1 METLLQDI
9 RFAFRT
15 LLKKPGFAIP
25 AVLAMALGI
34 GTITQVFS
42 VVNRVLIDPLPFYQP
57 DELVAVWG
65 SNKKLNL
72 PRMTFSGADFLDLK
86 AQNQGLKDVAAIN
99 FWGVNLTG
107 GGEPERVQGFQVS
120 ASLFP
125 TLGVKP
131 ILGRTFGEEEDQ
143 PGNDRVAVLSY
154 GLWQRRF
161 GGQPNI
167 VGQTVQLNDKPYT
180 VVGVMG
186 SDFHYPRRSA
196 DIWTPLALD
205 AKQQKDRASRFLL
218 LVGRLKPNVTL
229 EQAQAELN
237 NFFARLQEQYPDT
250 NSGFSIWMVPL
261 KEMIVGPARQDLLI
275 TLAAAI
281 FVLLIA
287 CANVAGM
294 LLARGASR
302 SKELSIRLALGAMR
316 MRLIRQLLTESVV
329 LALVGAV
336 FGLFLAY
343 LGSRLHAAS
352 IPDFIA
358 ESNPG
363 IKDVHMN
370 ATVLGFTLLISV
382 LTGIIFGVLP
392 AFILTK
398 GNLNLT
404 LKEGGRSS
412 SGSSRHRTHN
422 GLVITEIAI
431 ALVLLIGAGLLV
443 RSYVRL
449 QEVNPGFDTSNTV
462 VVDVSPLQARYSDGA
477 KVATLYR
484 QVLERVKTLPGVK
497 EAGAISF
504 LPLGGGGSSRTFVV
518 EGRPAPAPGEE
529 PYMNFRVV
537 SPKYFAA
544 QDMRLAQGRD
554 FTDQDVEGVP
564 SAVVSESLAR
574 QFWPKEDPL
583 GKRFTVEGEKDP
595 RQVIGV
601 VSDVNDWDLANK
613 SKLYVYVPY
622 LLQKP
627 RLAMTLVV
635 RTNTS
640 DPLSLAGPIREQVL
654 AVDPDQPVY
663 NIKTMDR
670 VVGDTRWPQRINM
683 GSLGILAIIS
693 LMLAAIGI
701 YGLISYS
708 VTERTHEIGIR
719 MALGAGRREILKLML
734 RQGGFLLVIGLII
747 GLVGAAALTR
757 IMSSLLF
764 GVSATDPIIFA
775 ATSLLL
781 TMVVMLSSYIPGRRA
796 ARVDP
801 MIALRNE

>member
-1 METLLQDI
+1 MGALLQDI
-9 RFAFRT
+9 RYAFRT
-15 LLKKPGFAIP
+15 LLRKPGFTIP

-42 VVNRVLIDPLPFYQP
+42 VVNRVLIEPLPFNQP

-72 PRMTFSGADFLDLK
+72 PRMGFSGADFLDLK
-86 AQNQGLKDVAAIN
+86 AQNKGLKDVAAVN

-131 ILGRTFGEEEDQ
+131 SLGRTFSEEEDQ
-143 PGNDRVAVLSY
+143 PGNDRVVVLSH

-161 GGQPNI
+161 GSDPNI
-167 VGQTVQLNDKPYT
+167 VGRTVQLNNNPYT
-180 VVGVMG
+180 VIGVMG
-186 SDFHYPRRSA
+186 SDFQYPRRSA
-196 DIWTPLALD
+196 ELWTPLALD
-205 AKQQKDRASRFLL
+205 AKQQKDRTSRFLL

-250 NSGFSIWMVPL
+250 NAGYSIWMVPL

-281 FVLLIA
+281 FMLLIA
-287 CANVAGM
+287 CANIAGM
-294 LLARGASR
+294 LLARGAAR
-302 SKELSIRLALGAMR
+302 RKELSIRLALGASR

-336 FGLFLAY
+336 FGLLLAY
-343 LGSRLHAAS
+343 WGSRLHAAS

-358 ESNPG
+358 ETNPG
-363 IKDVHMN
+363 IKDVHLN
-370 ATVLGFTLLISV
+370 ATVLLFTLLISV
-382 LTGIIFGVLP
+382 LTGVVFGMLP
-392 AFILTK
+392 AFILSK
-398 GNLNLT
+398 GNLLT
-404 LKEGGRSS
+404 THKEGGRSS

-422 GLVITEIAI
+422 ALVVTEIAI

-443 RSYVRL
+443 RSYMRL
-449 QEVNPGFDTSNTV
+449 QEVSAGFDSGNSL
-462 VVDVSPLQARYSDGA
+462 VVDVSPLQSRYDDGA
-477 KVATLYR
+477 KVAALYH
-484 QVLERVKTLPGVK
+484 QILERVKALPGVA
-497 EAGAISF
+497 EAGAVSY
-504 LPLGGGGSSRTFVV
+504 LPFGGGGASRTLVI
-518 EGRPAPAPGEE
+518 EGRPVPPPGEE
-529 PYMNFRVV
+529 PYTNFRVV

-544 QDMRLAQGRD
+544 QGLRLSQGRD
-554 FTDQDVEGVP
+554 FTDQDMGGVP

-583 GKRFTVEGEKDP
+583 GKRLTVEGETAP

-601 VSDVNDWDLANK
+601 VGDVNDWDLANK
-613 SKLYVYVPY
+613 SNLYVYVPY
-622 LLQKP
+622 LLQRP
-627 RLAMTLVV
+627 RPAMTLVV

-640 DPLSLAGPIREQVL
+640 DPLNLAGPVREQVL

-663 NIKTMDR
+663 NVRTMER
-670 VVGDTRWPQRINM
+670 VIGDTRWPQRINM
-683 GSLGILAIIS
+683 GSLGVLAIIS
-693 LMLAAIGI
+693 LVLAAIGI

-708 VTERTHEIGIR
+708 VTERTHEIGVR
-719 MALGAGRREILKLML
+719 MALGAAHSDIMKLML
-734 RQGGFLLVIGLII
+734 KQGGFLLLIGLII

-764 GVSATDPIIFA
+764 GVSATDPLIFA
-775 ATSLLL
+775 ATSMLL
-781 TMVVMLSSYIPGRRA
+781 TTVVMLSSYIPGRKA